1 MQTECCLA
9 TGPPRL
15 FIARFD
21 YASPM
26 QVRKWGTDREVEGKS
41 ICRCNMLEGYCTR
54 RSDRFVV
61 EVVFITVVGVKL
73 WGSGTL
79 FQIVKLCCSAEVT
92 RFPSRERSL
101 VVKSHAE
108 SRLPNQNKARF
119 TWTL

>member
-1 MQTECCLA
+1 MQMQY
-9 TGPPRL
+9 
-15 FIARFD
+15 ARRIL
-21 YASPM
+21 Y
-26 QVRKWGTDREVEGKS
+26 KKE
-41 ICRCNMLEGYCTR
+41 
-54 RSDRFVV
+54 DRFIV

-108 SRLPNQNKARF
+108 R
-119 TWTL
+119 